1 MQAGRM
7 QRLIESE
14 ARLGSEAYGLGDM
27 LADLRVSVWRELSA
41 GGSIGLYRRSLQRG
55 YLVRA
60 EGLMTEDFTQPEG
73 SQAAASF
80 FTPVNVAQS
89 DIRPYV
95 RGELETIQR
104 QARAALSRGVD
115 RDTRLHLL
123 DVLVRIEEILDPK
136 D

>member
-14 ARLGSEAYGLGDM
+14 ARLGSDAYGLGDM
-27 LADLRVSVWRELSA
+27 LEDLRESVWRELLTA
-41 GGSIGLYRRSLQRG
+41 EPVGLYRRSLQRG
-55 YLVRA
+55 YLSRA
-60 EGLMTEDFTQPEG
+60 AGLMTENFTQPEG

-89 DIRPYV
+89 DIRPHI
-95 RGELETIQR
+95 RAELETIQR

-115 RDTRLHLL
+115 RDTRLHLQ